1 MTYTESGVYY
11 DSLKTIHGC
20 DSVEILT
27 LTINNSIEVPYTVT
41 ACDSYIWSNGMTYTE
56 SGVYYD
62 SLQTIHGCD
71 SVEVL
76 HLTVK
81 YSSYFT
87 YDTTVCG
94 SYLFADE
101 ELTVSGT
108 YVDTITNLVGC
119 DSIVTVNLTV
129 HPITPTQYVYDTIC
143 SCDLPY
149 TFNDSIYSA
158 TGTYIQYYQNQY
170 GCDSNI
176 VLSLAVVEKLVVVVD
191 SLPNLCADD
200 KSLVIHYDLVAGAY
214 DSLQIRFFNDTL
226 PNEFYPQTIYNN
238 NVSDI
243 VYPFDS
249 TIWVDHYT
257 AQLEFYQHTACGN
270 QIFDLPF
277 DIQYDASI
285 IVQKWNN
292 FLALKNAKYN
302 GGYTFIN
309 YQWYKNDQPIDGG
322 NGASLRQYL
331 DTTANYYALLTRNDG
346 VVMRT
351 CDVCPT
357 YQAGLPEFP
366 TLVTA
371 SQVIHVA
378 NTTYSAPIDVI
389 EIYSAMG
396 HLVATVELTN
406 GAGNVQ
412 MPSIAGNYIIK
423 IRTSDEQ
430 VISQLLIVLW

>member
-1 MTYTESGVYY
+1 LEVLHLTVNYG
-11 DSLKTIHGC
+11 DTI
-20 DSVEILT
+20 DLY
-27 LTINNSIEVPYTVT
+27 EV
-41 ACDSYIWSNGMTYTE
+41 ACDSYTWHGDTYTV
-56 SGVYYD
+56 SGTYYYD
-62 SLQTIHGCD
+62 TLTVLGCD
-71 SVEVL
+71 SLEVL

-81 YSSYFT
+81 YSTYFT

-94 SYLFADE
+94 SYQFADE
-101 ELTVSGT
+101 ELTMSGT
-108 YVDTITNLVGC
+108 YVDTITNVVGC
-119 DSIVTVNLTV
+119 DSIITVNLIV

-149 TFNDSIYSA
+149 IFNDSIYSA

-176 VLSLAVVEKLVVVVD
+176 VLSLAVVEKLAVVVD

-200 KSLVIHYDLVAGAY
+200 KSLVIHYDLLTGAY
-214 DSLQIRFFNDTL
+214 DSLQIRFLNDTL

-249 TIWVDHYT
+249 TIWVNRYT
-257 AQLEFYQHTACGN
+257 AQLEFYQHAACGN

-302 GGYTFIN
+302 GGYTFTN
-309 YQWYKNDQPIDGG
+309 YQWYKNGQPIDGG
-322 NGASLRQYL
+322 NGSSLRQYL
-331 DTTANYYALLTRNDG
+331 DTTAHYYALLTRNDG

-351 CDVCPT
+351 CDIWPT

-371 SQVIHVA
+371 SQVIYVA
-378 NTTYSAPIDVI
+378 NTTYSAPVDVI

-396 HLVATVELTN
+396 HLVSTVELTN

-412 MPSIAGNYIIK
+412 MPSIAGNYIVK
-423 IRTSDEQ
+423 IRTNDGQ
-430 VISQLLIVLW
+430 VISQLLVVLW